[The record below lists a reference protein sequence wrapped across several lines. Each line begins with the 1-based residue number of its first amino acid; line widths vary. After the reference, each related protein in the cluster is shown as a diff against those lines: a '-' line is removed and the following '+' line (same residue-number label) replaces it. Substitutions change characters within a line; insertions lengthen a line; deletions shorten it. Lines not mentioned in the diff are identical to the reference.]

1 LAQHRLGGI
10 ANDVAGDAGSGYGS
24 NDEDVDPMTG
34 REVPDRDSRV
44 SLHEVDARRGN
55 VRAERGEHGLQLF
68 LAYLLALT
76 GQEAPGL
83 SVRQSRAR

>member
-1 LAQHRLGGI
+1 MAQHRLGGI

-44 SLHEVDARRGN
+44 ALYEVHARRGD
-55 VRAERGEHGLQLF
+55 VRAKRGERRRQLL

-76 GQEAPGL
+76 GQATALAEEIHH
-83 SVRQSRAR
+83 V